1 MYKLAQIFFSHFS
14 DPFDSTANT
23 SHSQSVLQNN
33 LHGSVVSFF
42 DKTSINQIRR
52 KREKMDRNLLL
63 IITLF
68 VLYTISSKN
77 YSIIIFCYKTKN
89 RREPKKV
96 KRKKRAETSIEP
108 RKILLHTEPHN
119 NMFNRSVNANRIYKK
134 NILYMHT
141 TNTLLSIFVY
151 W

>member
-96 KRKKRAETSIEP
+96 KRRELKQALNHVKYCCTPNHTITCLIGRWTRIEYTKK
-108 RKILLHTEPHN
+108 
-119 NMFNRSVNANRIYKK
+119 
-134 NILYMHT
+134 
-141 TNTLLSIFVY
+141 IFY
-151 W
+151 TCTQPTRC

>member
-23 SHSQSVLQNN
+23 SHSQSVLQNH

-96 KRKKRAETSIEP
+96 KRKKRVETSVKYCCTPNHTITCLIGRWTRIEYTK
-108 RKILLHTEPHN
+108 KIFYTCTQPT
-119 NMFNRSVNANRIYKK
+119 RC
-134 NILYMHT
+134 
-141 TNTLLSIFVY
+141 
-151 W
+151 